1 MRRMVFPVLFL
12 FWITMSF
19 LLWRA
24 EYGDAGRGSKVSL
37 AVVIEK
43 IFNAPDASSLQV
55 YNNKQ
60 SIGFIRWEIIPDEIY
75 FRGTNQPVGRVES
88 IDGYTLSVDGRLQ
101 LEPLQSKLRFT
112 LRSGLDSELNS
123 QNLYA
128 TIDSGE
134 SIWNIQSNIT
144 NQVLTVKHDGSLGKW
159 ERSVSFDQLSNPF
172 EIVNQF
178 AGPTILPLI
187 QKILPE
193 KFDSIHKESI
203 NEIETFSKKIG
214 LNWEAYNDFLRLGST
229 RVRIYRLEAKLPG
242 EQSIIIRIS
251 RVGEIL
257 QVEFPGQFVIN
268 NESIP
273 LRKTKIP

>member
-1 MRRMVFPVLFL
+1 M
-12 FWITMSF
+12 
-19 LLWRA
+19 
-24 EYGDAGRGSKVSL
+24 
-37 AVVIEK
+37 
-43 IFNAPDASSLQV
+43 
-55 YNNKQ
+55 
-60 SIGFIRWEIIPDEIY
+60 
-75 FRGTNQPVGRVES
+75 
-88 IDGYTLSVDGRLQ
+88 
-101 LEPLQSKLRFT
+101 
-112 LRSGLDSELNS
+112 
-123 QNLYA
+123 
-128 TIDSGE
+128 
-134 SIWNIQSNIT
+134 
-144 NQVLTVKHDGSLGKW
+144 
-159 ERSVSFDQLSNPF
+159 
-172 EIVNQF
+172 
-178 AGPTILPLI
+178 PLI

-203 NEIETFSKKIG
+203 NEIETVSTKIG